1 MATPQRLSSS
11 LRGLAST
18 VLELLQLRLELLSV
32 EAQEEVL
39 RVGALLVY
47 GAVAVAFLSLGVV
60 FLALL
65 ITVALWDSHRLLA
78 LALFTALFLL
88 MGGVAAWLARE
99 RVRSGTRLFS
109 ASVEEL
115 RQDREDLRS

>member
-1 MATPQRLSSS
+1 
-11 LRGLAST
+11 
-18 VLELLQLRLELLSV
+18 
-32 EAQEEVL
+32 VL

-78 LALFTALFLL
+78 LAVFTALFML

-115 RQDREDLRS
+115 RQDREGLRS